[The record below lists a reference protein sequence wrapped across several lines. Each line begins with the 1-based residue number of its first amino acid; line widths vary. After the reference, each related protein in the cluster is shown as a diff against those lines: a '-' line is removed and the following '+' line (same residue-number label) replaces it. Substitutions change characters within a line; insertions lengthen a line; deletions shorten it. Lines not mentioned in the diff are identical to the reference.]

1 MKVKNKQKISD
12 THLVRVDFIGIH
24 DNEPYIIKSF
34 DVDLIENDPVTSFA
48 KAWHKYCLWSAGN
61 FRVSEIKLSIVA
73 KEENQNK
80 QSDD

>member
-34 DVDLIENDPVTSFA
+34 DVDLIENDPVTSFG
-48 KAWHKYCLWSAGN
+48 KAWHKFCMWSAGK
-61 FRVSEIKLSIVA
+61 FRVSEITLNIVA

-80 QSDD
+80 QSED